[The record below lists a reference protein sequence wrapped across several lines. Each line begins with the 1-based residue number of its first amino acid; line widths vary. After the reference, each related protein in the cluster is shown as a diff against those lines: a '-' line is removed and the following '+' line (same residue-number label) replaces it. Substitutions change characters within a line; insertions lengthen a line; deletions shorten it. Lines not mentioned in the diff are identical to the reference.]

1 MMKKESYERLNMDVT
16 KFDVED
22 VITTSGVSPDDPS
35 QVNPPAFTAGKWEM
49 PVM

>member
-22 VITTSGVSPDDPS
+22 VITTSGVSPDPH
-35 QVNPPAFTAGKWEM
+35 QVTPPALTAGKWEM